1 MAIFEHIKIITLFIL
16 ALFAIFLFTKKS
28 GNRLA
33 NYALGSIYGFQ
44 ALEKLNSTFY
54 RFPEFWMNDYPWVF
68 YTTETTFFLWGP
80 AIYFFFRSA
89 FDYDFKLNKQHLWHT
104 LPAVLHTG
112 FLTFKFHMHSN
123 AVKTDLLQHGAMSI
137 EEDFVIHLLRN
148 TSVVVYLVICVW
160 LWKKHKMNKQV
171 ESGKSWMPF
180 FLVVFCLVEFIQ
192 ILHFVDLETRTYNTY
207 IYNFTSTL
215 WFVVALSTLF
225 KALRD
230 PFFTSSEK
238 PKTKNKIE
246 PKKALI
252 PDKESEE
259 IFNKIKGHI
268 IEGENYKDLEM
279 SVQKLAAA
287 INSTPKKTSWVINDR
302 FNMGF
307 SDFINSYRIEAA
319 SHLLINDNEKTII
332 EIAYEV
338 GFNSKA
344 TFNRVFSKLKETSP
358 TQFRNVRRKVN

>member
-28 GNRLA
+28 GNRLS
-33 NYALGSIYGFQ
+33 NFALGSIYGFQ

-89 FDYDFKLNKQHLWHT
+89 FDHEFRLQKQHLWHT
-104 LPAVLHTG
+104 LPAVIHTA

-123 AVKTDLLQHGAMSI
+123 EVKTALLQHGAMSV

-148 TSVVVYLVICVW
+148 ASVVVYLVICGW
-160 LWKKHKMNKQV
+160 LWQKHKKLKSKG
-171 ESGKSWMPF
+171 SGKSWMPF

-215 WFVVALSTLF
+215 WFVVAITTLF

-230 PFFTSSEK
+230 PFFTSSDKTK
-238 PKTKNKIE
+238 PKTNQE
-246 PKKALI
+246 PRKALI
-252 PDKESEE
+252 SDVESEE
-259 IFNKIKGHI
+259 IFNKIKRHI
-268 IEGENYKDLEM
+268 IEEENYKDLEM
-279 SVQKLAAA
+279 SVQKLAEA
-287 INSTPKKTSWVINDR
+287 IDTTSKKTSWVINER
-302 FNMGF
+302 FNMSF

-319 SHLLINDNEKTII
+319 SHLLINDNEKTVI

-344 TFNRVFSKLKETSP
+344 TFNRVFSKTKNTSP
-358 TQFRNVRRKVN
+358 TQFRNENRKIN